1 MVGGFHVDDSTYSS
15 CAVVGWCAAGLA
27 LQPIVGLLPQRRPWL
42 GGSGFTR
49 AAVGGEAVTP
59 GTFMKP
65 MPSWLD
71 ELVGASDPTLVNFD
85 STVARCFAQRW
96 F

>member
-1 MVGGFHVDDSTYSS
+1 
-15 CAVVGWCAAGLA
+15 
-27 LQPIVGLLPQRRPWL
+27 
-42 GGSGFTR
+42 
-49 AAVGGEAVTP
+49 
-59 GTFMKP
+59 MKP